1 MRMARQVFEHHP
13 VIGYR
18 FIPGLKA
25 RIPHEAAGYL
35 IRTNNLGF
43 RCDHDVTAA
52 RPSSMKRV
60 LLFGDSF
67 TAGDLVSNGSR
78 YGDLLERA
86 VPGVQVLNF
95 GLPGTGTDQHYLA
108 WREDGAG
115 LEHDLLV
122 ISILVEN
129 IRRVA
134 ARARILENERGE
146 PVVYAKPYYELVDGE
161 LALRNV
167 PAPKTG
173 LREDELD
180 EETRG
185 AVDRGGRFERLRG
198 LVNQLGLRDLAQK
211 VTRYQPLPEYDRADS
226 PPWVLMRAILE
237 HWIAEHRGRVLLMPI
252 PLYQYIEE
260 TASPAEYRAR
270 FGEVAAATGCFL
282 HDPLDDLLRYS
293 PGERRAFRFE
303 RDLHPTA
310 AGHAALAASL
320 APVVESLLETSRSRR
335 SGRDE
340 RERFSASRRS
350 ITTRRRR
357 SSATARSSPRPRRSA
372 SPQEARSAL
381 SAYTRSTTAW
391 RKRSSRPTTSTRSS
405 STTIRC

>member
-1 MRMARQVFEHHP
+1 MRMARQIFEHHP
-13 VIGYR
+13 TIGYR
-18 FIPGLKA
+18 FIPGLRA
-25 RIPHEAAGYL
+25 RMPHATGGYL

-52 RPSSMKRV
+52 RPAGGKRV

-86 VPGVQVLNF
+86 IPGVQVLNF

-108 WREDGAG
+108 WREYGAG

-134 ARARILENERGE
+134 SRARTFENERGE
-146 PVVYAKPYYELVDGE
+146 PLVYAKPYYELADGE
-161 LALRNV
+161 LVLRNV
-167 PAPKTG
+167 PVPKKG

-198 LVNQLGLRDLAQK
+198 IVNQLGLRDLAQK

-226 PPWVLMRAILE
+226 PPWMLMRAILE
-237 HWIAEHRGRVLLMPI
+237 RWIAEHRGPVLVMPI
-252 PLYQYIEE
+252 PLYQYVEE

-270 FGEVAAATGCFL
+270 FGELAAASGCSL
-282 HDPLDDLLRYS
+282 HDPLDDLQRHTS
-293 PGERRAFRFE
+293 EERRAFRFE
-303 RDLHPTA
+303 NDPHPTA

-320 APVVESLLETSRSRR
+320 APVVESLLELPVSA
-335 SGRDE
+335 E
-340 RERFSASRRS
+340 R
-350 ITTRRRR
+350 
-357 SSATARSSPRPRRSA
+357 AR
-372 SPQEARSAL
+372 
-381 SAYTRSTTAW
+381 
-391 RKRSSRPTTSTRSS
+391 
-405 STTIRC
+405 